1 MTPAP
6 RVLREKY
13 CSSRHLE
20 LDFPPDSRGKASNIS
35 KYFPPTLSLTA
46 KVNSSLRAA
55 APLHQEGRLSRCRSC
70 LRYLRY
76 LRRGTVAFQGRRAA
90 TVAAALF
97 VDSTHSSIYYL
108 LSTIYTPRTEA
119 SVDWG
124 SIVNTMTNPPT
135 LPWSYLT
142 IYTIYYL
149 HSGRRYQLA
158 TWAE

>member
-119 SVDWG
+119 SVDWR
-124 SIVNTMTNPPT
+124 VNCQHNDKPANIALVHSFVISTV
-135 LPWSYLT
+135 
-142 IYTIYYL
+142 YYL
-149 HSGRRYQLA
+149 LSTQ
-158 TWAE
+158 WP